1 MTTRTATPGTPLL
14 EVRGLSKRYDS
25 ARRSLWKSWAGS
37 RANSAVQ
44 AVEDVSFTLHR
55 GEVLG
60 IVGESGSGK
69 TTVARMLARLVEPT
83 AGTILLDGRD
93 VGAMSPSDVRTH
105 VRSQVRLVF
114 QDPDAVLNPMST
126 IGESLA
132 RAAALHDRV
141 HSDASLR
148 MHVIEHLER
157 VGLPARYVD
166 KYPDELSGGEKRRIG
181 ICRALAT
188 NPSLIV
194 ADEPLSGLDVTLQE
208 HVLSLLCAEQA
219 RRHFGLILVS
229 HDLDRVQQVCDRIVV
244 MYGGGVVE
252 QVTTERRGALGR
264 VVYSHPYS
272 QALEAARLE
281 VTGGEAA
288 A

>member
-1 MTTRTATPGTPLL
+1 MSVTAAPPLL
-14 EVRGLSKRYDS
+14 EVRGLSKRYDATRRPFWSRWS
-25 ARRSLWKSWAGS
+25 AS
-37 RANSAVQ
+37 SAETTVQ
-44 AVEDVSFTLHR
+44 AVEDVSFTLQR

-69 TTVARMLARLVEPT
+69 TTVARMLARLVAPT

-105 VRSQVRLVF
+105 VRSQVRLIF

-126 IGESLA
+126 IGESLI
-132 RAAALHDRV
+132 RASALHARV
-141 HSDASLR
+141 DSDASPLEQ
-148 MHVIEHLER
+148 VIEQLER
-157 VGLPARYVD
+157 VGLSAQYVH

-188 NPSLIV
+188 NPSMIV
-194 ADEPLSGLDVTLQE
+194 ADEPLSGLDVMLQE

-229 HDLDRVQQVCDRIVV
+229 HDLDRVQQVCDRTLV
-244 MYGGGVVE
+244 MYGGRVVE
-252 QVTTERRGALGR
+252 QVAADRRGARGR
-264 VVYSHPYS
+264 VVYTHPYS

-281 VTGGEAA
+281 VNGGEAA